1 MAIKKPHSHG
11 QDSGNNDTGSTSGAI
26 PVLSEVVSLRKP
38 AAALSS
44 ERLAALQT
52 ELVARTLKTAEELLH
67 AAARDIEATLL
78 ERVADQ
84 LRERLPEIVDR
95 VLKEQLAQ
103 QHTPRNR

>member
-1 MAIKKPHSHG
+1 VATRKSHS
-11 QDSGNNDTGSTSGAI
+11 DTGSTSGSI
-26 PVLSEVVSLRKP
+26 PVLSEVVSLRRP
-38 AAALSS
+38 AAALNP

-52 ELVARTLKTAEELLH
+52 ELIARTLKTAEELLH

-84 LRERLPEIVDR
+84 LRARLPEIVDR

-103 QHTPRNR
+103 QSNPRKR